1 MIGLIANE
9 RTLLGARFS
18 VVLIIVIS
26 LQLLIFGIPRLVR
39 LGLRERQENLS
50 SAVAERPTG
59 MTAKQLNHLLTRTP

>member
-18 VVLIIVIS
+18 VVLIIVIP

-39 LGLRERQENLS
+39 LGLRERQENPFLS
-50 SAVAERPTG
+50 RSGTSHWHDR
-59 MTAKQLNHLLTRTP
+59 